1 MKNGKEKQP
10 EFGHRSETSAKG
22 TGKKKEVE
30 RIRQRIIKQVKEHNH
45 VPKKEKESREKTGG
59 GYKNKGNFQKERQG
73 NTMPELL

>member
-1 MKNGKEKQP
+1 MGIGVK
-10 EFGHRSETSAKG
+10 HLLKG
-22 TGKKKEVE
+22 QEKKKEVE